1 MELINDLPV
10 ESHCEIGWID
20 GDFKG
25 IPFADRV
32 HVERPISRSL
42 ERVNCAGAM
51 DQRVVR
57 SRQFVDLNFESEINS
72 DVSSVVVVL
81 LLGIGKSY
89 KDSGV
94 VVEAP
99 SSSIR
104 AAARSAQATGDSA
117 TASPSPCRDEPRK
130 RRGE

>member
-42 ERVNCAGAM
+42 ERVNCACAM

-81 LLGIGKSY
+81 LLRIGKSY

-94 VVEAP
+94 VVEGRHHP
-99 SSSIR
+99 L
-104 AAARSAQATGDSA
+104 
-117 TASPSPCRDEPRK
+117 EPQHIP
-130 RRGE
+130 RRRWAI

>member
-51 DQRVVR
+51 DQCVVR
-57 SRQFVDLNFESEINS
+57 SRQLVDLNFESEINS
-72 DVSSVVVVL
+72 DVRSVVVVL
-81 LLGIGKSY
+81 LLRIGKSY
-89 KDSGV
+89 KDARIV
-94 VVEAP
+94 VGRRHHPFESQHV
-99 SSSIR
+99 
-104 AAARSAQATGDSA
+104 ARRRRRDSA
-117 TASPSPCRDEPRK
+117 TASPNPCRDALQR

>member
-42 ERVNCAGAM
+42 ERVNCACAM
-51 DQRVVR
+51 DQRGVR
-57 SRQFVDLNFESEINS
+57 SRQSVDLTLESEITAG
-72 DVSSVVVVL
+72 VSRVVVVL
-81 LLGIGKSY
+81 LPRIGKSY
-89 KDSGV
+89 KGSGV
-94 VVEAP
+94 FVEGRHHP
-99 SSSIR
+99 L
-104 AAARSAQATGDSA
+104 
-117 TASPSPCRDEPRK
+117 EP
-130 RRGE
+130 